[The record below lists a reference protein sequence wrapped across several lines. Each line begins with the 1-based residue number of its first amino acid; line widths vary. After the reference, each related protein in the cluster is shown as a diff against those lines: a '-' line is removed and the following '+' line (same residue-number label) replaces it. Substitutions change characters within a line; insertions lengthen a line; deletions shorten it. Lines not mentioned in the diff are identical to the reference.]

1 MCKKLSIILLCLLM
15 ITGCSKDKPI
25 LYSNLGNQASQNKL
39 TNILNE
45 ADLPKENIKQFFSYV
60 NTFNQHATPLI
71 GDFETLERE
80 QPDYQYFKYNSPV
93 EISDQNDSNSLI
105 PSFILIKNLI
115 YTNNSGHAD
124 DSYIMFNL
132 NLIDTIDQYSMSQE
146 DRLKFITTF
155 NSISVT
161 GIKNNEISHINQIEK
176 TFSDRDFSVKQN
188 QKASLITLW
197 LHSSADNRRVVSHCG
212 VLIDSNDGLY
222 FIEKYGCFYPYQVT
236 KFNSRSELKTYLLT
250 RNDLKGDE
258 NDGLPLVFENNKYL
272 NK

>member
-80 QPDYQYFKYNSPV
+80 QPDYQYFKYNS
-93 EISDQNDSNSLI
+93 
-105 PSFILIKNLI
+105 
-115 YTNNSGHAD
+115 GHAD

-197 LHSSADNRRVVSHCG
+197 LHSSADNRRFVSHCG

>member
-115 YTNNSGHAD
+115 
-124 DSYIMFNL
+124 
-132 NLIDTIDQYSMSQE
+132 DTIDQYSMSQE

-197 LHSSADNRRVVSHCG
+197 LHSSADNRRFVSHCG

>member
-115 YTNNSGHAD
+115 YTNNTGHAD

-197 LHSSADNRRVVSHCG
+197 LHSSADNRRFVSHCG

-236 KFNSRSELKTYLLT
+236 KFKIPSELKSYL
-250 RNDLKGDE
+250 
-258 NDGLPLVFENNKYL
+258 
-272 NK
+272 